1 MTVRAYLAVGL
12 ALTGLYFA
20 FPAGGTAQT
29 AIYTALGTSAAVAL
43 LSVRRGPWVLL
54 GLGIAS
60 FAIGDLLSVYHPAH
74 VMDAFYLAG
83 YPLLTGG
90 LLWLLLRSANR
101 NRWAAVADAGVVLF
115 AFAIFQ
121 WLYVLAGSIHSGF
134 VLAAYPTMDIV
145 LLGGFAGFFVSP
157 AWRTPSFR
165 FLLGAVALQLVADEV
180 YNGSSYGSGMWLDA
194 LWMASYVLWGAAALH
209 PSRDALTRTR
219 QMPALRVS
227 FGRIALLATALLTVP
242 VAIVAEE
249 LGSDK
254 PGGPYVIAV
263 FGAAIALLVVARLTG
278 ILRAL
283 EAIRRRERQ
292 ARSAAEEA
300 NERLLEAD
308 RMKDEFVALISHDL
322 RTPLTSIIG
331 YVELALDD
339 VGPALDE
346 ERRGYLQVVAR
357 SSERLLRIVDDLL
370 FVARLRA
377 GNLAIDRARLDLCSV
392 AAQSVEEAR
401 PRAERKHLALSF
413 LGSGPVFVDADRGR
427 IFQLLDNLVTNA
439 IKFTPEGGR
448 VDVRVL
454 TSGASAVLEVSDTGI
469 GIGADTERVFDRFF
483 RTPVAVAQQVEGTG
497 LGLYIARAIAEAHG
511 GEISATN
518 REHGGTTVRIEL
530 PVDAGEEELV
540 A

>member
-1 MTVRAYLAVGL
+1 MYRAYLAVGL
-12 ALTGLYFA
+12 ALTAIYFA

-29 AIYTALGTSAAVAL
+29 VIYTALGASAAAAL
-43 LSVRRGPWVLL
+43 LSARAGPWVLL
-54 GLGIAS
+54 GLGIAF
-60 FAIGDLLSVYHPAH
+60 FAVGDVLSVYHPTQL
-74 VMDAFYLAG
+74 MDAFYLAA
-83 YPLLTGG
+83 YPLLTAG
-90 LLWLLLRSANR
+90 LLWLLLASARR
-101 NRWAAVADAGVVLF
+101 NRLAAIADAGIVLF

-121 WLYVLAGSIHSGF
+121 WLF
-134 VLAAYPTMDIV
+134 VLAESIDSGWVIAGYPIGDIV
-145 LLGGFAGFFVSP
+145 LVAGFAGFFVSP
-157 AWRTPSFR
+157 AWRTPAFW
-165 FLLGAVALQLVADEV
+165 FLFGAVGLQLVADEF
-180 YNGSSYGSGMWLDA
+180 YNGSSYSSGAWLDA

-209 PSRDALTRTR
+209 PSHRELTRPR
-219 QMPALRVS
+219 LRPALRVS
-227 FGRIALLATALLTVP
+227 LGRIALLAGALLTVP
-242 VAIVAEE
+242 IAVVVEE
-249 LGSDK
+249 LGPDH
-254 PGGPYVIAV
+254 PGGPYVIAA
-263 FGAAIALLVVARLTG
+263 FGAAIALLVVARMTG

-283 EAIRRRERQ
+283 EAIRRRERE
-292 ARSAAEEA
+292 ARAVAEEA
-300 NERLLEAD
+300 NEQLLEAD

-339 VGPALDE
+339 VGPELDA
-346 ERRGYLQVVAR
+346 ERRGYLEVVAR

-370 FVARLRA
+370 FVARLQA

-401 PRAERKHLALSF
+401 PRAERKQLALSF

-454 TSGASAVLEVSDTGI
+454 ATGTTAVLEVSDTGV
-469 GIGADTERVFDRFF
+469 GIGTDTERVFDRFF
-483 RTPVAVAQQVEGTG
+483 RTSVAVSQQVEGTG
-497 LGLYIARAIAEAHG
+497 LGLYIARAITEAHG

-518 REHGGTTVRIEL
+518 REHGGTTFRIEL
-530 PVDAGEEELV
+530 PVGAEAEELV